1 MATLTPNKSLQSTL
15 ASSPVQRPLVE
26 YLQQE
31 LAKERELFE
40 NSAANEFTRG
50 RVIMLRDVLAF
61 VEGSKRK

>member
-1 MATLTPNKSLQSTL
+1 MSSLTPNKSLQATL

-26 YLQQE
+26 FLQGE

-40 NSAANEFTRG
+40 NSPASEFTRG
-50 RVIMLRDVLAF
+50 RVIMLRDVLSF